1 MNTVGNSST
10 KRSMENF
17 TKNIFKD
24 LSMDSV
30 FIYSWKG
37 VTTLMREQ
45 GQSQGNIF
53 YSWLPLFTAGH
64 SQSNLYNPGGDNAS

>member
-24 LSMDSV
+24 LSMEGNFLNIRV
-30 FIYSWKG
+30 KCLAYFI
-37 VTTLMREQ
+37 
-45 GQSQGNIF
+45 F
-53 YSWLPLFTAGH
+53 
-64 SQSNLYNPGGDNAS
+64 